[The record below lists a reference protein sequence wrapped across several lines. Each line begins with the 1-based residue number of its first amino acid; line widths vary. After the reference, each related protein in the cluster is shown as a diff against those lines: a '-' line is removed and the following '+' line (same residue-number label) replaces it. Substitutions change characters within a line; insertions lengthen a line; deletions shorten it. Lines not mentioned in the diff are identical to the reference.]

1 MLCGSFREGVTR
13 QVSLDDIDK
22 KGFEEVLDLWCGKV
36 DRAEKELREV
46 IVMASLADR
55 LQIADF
61 VAALE
66 DSILADLGAGDC
78 AGLISSQGH
87 GLRRVEEA
95 AWGGWGRSDVSRR
108 CQRRRGSR
116 IWTRRRWGGFWRRKF
131 FRIRA
136 RNFLFL
142 HGQKPVF

>member
-66 DSILADLGAGDC
+66 DSILADLGVGVC
-78 AGLISSQGH
+78 ADVLISSQGR

-95 AWGGWGRSDVSRR
+95 AWGAVGAVGHFEEVSK
-108 CQRRRGSR
+108 
-116 IWTRRRWGGFWRRKF
+116 TAGFTDMDEETV
-131 FRIRA
+131 
-136 RNFLFL
+136 
-142 HGQKPVF
+142 GQLLEEEVLPNTCP